1 MLPGVKIMADGK
13 QDDRNAV
20 RTKKIEVGYRQT
32 LRRKK
37 EYTNKYIDGLLWSQ
51 NLLTYDVGTHCE
63 ATDGTVNISN
73 DLPPSPTS
81 VTPALRIELIGDENV
96 LAAEVVNS
104 ETTSSKS
111 VNTDEHLHLP
121 LASVGTTSMSNEFNG
136 HPNFLK
142 GDSQASGASGYTT
155 DYQHFMN
162 NENLDWEEPLEE
174 DDSYHK
180 SVRESSIP
188 DDYVNDWL
196 VNLNDENID
205 VSHEEAVRRSLAEWV
220 LDCNIPRAH
229 VSNLLKRLNREA
241 GLAYLPLDSRT
252 LLKSLKSR
260 IQCRVVEPG
269 SYFNFGIASTL
280 AVVLALLNSK
290 DIPNV
295 LQFIWN
301 IDGLPLVKS
310 SGNSF
315 WPIVGKLYNVEY
327 AELIVVAVFCGI
339 KKPNCINDFF
349 CHLFVLARLL
359 NDH

>member
-1 MLPGVKIMADGK
+1 
-13 QDDRNAV
+13 
-20 RTKKIEVGYRQT
+20 
-32 LRRKK
+32 
-37 EYTNKYIDGLLWSQ
+37 
-51 NLLTYDVGTHCE
+51 
-63 ATDGTVNISN
+63 
-73 DLPPSPTS
+73 
-81 VTPALRIELIGDENV
+81 
-96 LAAEVVNS
+96 
-104 ETTSSKS
+104 
-111 VNTDEHLHLP
+111 
-121 LASVGTTSMSNEFNG
+121 
-136 HPNFLK
+136 
-142 GDSQASGASGYTT
+142 
-155 DYQHFMN
+155 MN

-252 LLKSLKSR
+252 LLKSLRSR
-260 IQCRVVEPG
+260 IQCRVVQPG
-269 SYFNFGIASTL
+269 SFLNFGIASTL

-315 WPIVGKLYNVEY
+315 WPIVGKLYDVEY
-327 AELIVVAVFCGI
+327 AELIVVGVFCGI
-339 KKPNCINDFF
+339 KKPNCINDF
-349 CHLFVLARLL
+349 LLEFVTELSDLQKNSFEFR
-359 NDH
+359 N